1 MRLRETAEW
10 NIIARDEPS
19 HPSEPAMKQIDA
31 VSLTQSLV
39 RIDTVNPPGNEDAC
53 IQQLESLLSAAGF
66 ACSRSEFAARRTSL
80 LARIGAGAGE
90 HAALCF
96 TGHVDVVPLGSAQ
109 WKHDPFGGEIVDGQL
124 FGRGS
129 SDMKSGVAA
138 FVAAAVSL
146 APMLRESRGLSM
158 VLTAGEETGCEG
170 AFHLV
175 ADPAM
180 RGRLGSAE
188 ALLVGEPTGNRPL
201 IGHKGAFWLSAS
213 ATGKTA
219 HGSMPQSGDN
229 AIYKIARAALAL
241 EHLDFG
247 VPAHP
252 LMGAPTMNVGTVHGG
267 LNINSVPDSA
277 QLAIDIR
284 TIAGQDHEQVMRCVC
299 QALGPQI
306 GLKKLLDVASVY
318 TQPDDPWVAHVY
330 ELCQRHTGE
339 TAAPAT
345 VSYFSDAAALRDPL
359 GGPPTIILGPGEAAM
374 AHQTDEYCRVDRILQ
389 AQAIYAD
396 IIRERCLV
404 PARLA

>member
-1 MRLRETAEW
+1 
-10 NIIARDEPS
+10 
-19 HPSEPAMKQIDA
+19 MKQIDV

-53 IQQLESLLSAAGF
+53 IAQLESLLSAAGF
-66 ACSRSEFAARRTSL
+66 ACSRSEFAPRRTSL
-80 LARIGAGAGE
+80 LARIGGGGE

-109 WKHDPFGGEIVDGQL
+109 WKHDPFGAEIIDGQL

-138 FVAAAVSL
+138 FVGAAVSL
-146 APMLRESRGLSM
+146 APMLREGRGLSI

-170 AFHLV
+170 AFHLAAV
-175 ADPAM
+175 PAM
-180 RGRLGSAE
+180 RSRLGSAD

-201 IGHKGAFWLSAS
+201 IGHKGAFWLAASAS
-213 ATGKTA
+213 GKTA

-241 EHLDFG
+241 EQLDFG
-247 VPAHP
+247 VAAHA
-252 LMGAPTMNVGTVHGG
+252 LMGAPTLNVGTVRGG

-277 QLAIDIR
+277 HLDIDIR
-284 TIAGQDHEQVMRCVC
+284 TIADQDHEQVMRCVC
-299 QALGPQI
+299 QALGPHI
-306 GLKKLLDVASVY
+306 GLRKLLDVGSVY
-318 TQPDDPWVAHVY
+318 TQPEDPWVKRVY
-330 ELCQRHTGE
+330 SLCEEHTGE
-339 TAAPAT
+339 RAEPAT
-345 VSYFSDAAALRDPL
+345 ISYFTDAAALRPPL

-389 AQAIYAD
+389 AQALYAE
-396 IIRERCLV
+396 IIRERCLG
-404 PARLA
+404 AAS